1 MKHILALQVIEP
13 IGMDQIGEAEGV
25 NEPSTCSV
33 SGCSTCSSYSNSGC
47 VAETQLM
54 VAAF

>member
-1 MKHILALQVIEP
+1 MNRILALQVIEP
-13 IGMDQIGEAEGV
+13 IGMDRIGEAEGV
-25 NEPSTCSV
+25 NDPSTCSV

-47 VAETQLM
+47 APQTQLM

>member
-1 MKHILALQVIEP
+1 MNRILALQVIQP
-13 IGMDQIGEAEGV
+13 IGMDLIGEAEGV

-47 VAETQLM
+47 TPVTDLM
-54 VAAF
+54 VVAF

>member
-1 MKHILALQVIEP
+1 MKHILALQVIQP
-13 IGMDQIGEAEGV
+13 IGMDQIGEVEGV

-47 VAETQLM
+47 SAETVLT